1 MVTLKGQPDID
12 DVTKRIIYRLL
23 VPWQHMPLLEFAL
36 WKLNDIMTHHV
47 PPKTNIKAFLKQ
59 KRKSILSRQIKC
71 KNCVSSC
78 QQTFIGHSGSN
89 RCAFYLDYLGQ
100 LVRV

>member
-36 WKLNDIMTHHV
+36 WKLNDI
-47 PPKTNIKAFLKQ
+47 
-59 KRKSILSRQIKC
+59 
-71 KNCVSSC
+71 
-78 QQTFIGHSGSN
+78 
-89 RCAFYLDYLGQ
+89 
-100 LVRV
+100 